1 MDNKR
6 QTGRTTR
13 MLEHAKALA
22 KAGRAVYII
31 AANEQQRRWLEDR
44 IGQGPMGI
52 KVETWETLRNFDW
65 QTMSLLGAHPNC
77 AVVVDH
83 FAIES
88 RFRRMLEELVRY
100 DVPSGVGDGSA
111 VPLAPKRK

>member
-1 MDNKR
+1 MDKKK

-13 MLEHAKALA
+13 MLEHAKSLA
-22 KAGRAVYII
+22 KAGRAVYVI
-31 AANEQQRRWLEDR
+31 AATEHQRQWLEERLGSDS
-44 IGQGPMGI
+44 MGI
-52 KVETWETLRNFDW
+52 KIETAWSLRNFDW
-65 QTMSLLGAHPNC
+65 GTMTLLGAHPNC

-100 DVPSGVGDGSA
+100 DLPDEGE
-111 VPLAPKRK
+111 P